1 MHLDTYTFTDI
12 HVLTDTHVFS
22 CVLIRHTHPQVYIHA
37 LPHSQMCTL
46 LHTITHI
53 PPYPHSHTLI
63 IISACT
69 HIHTHTHTH
78 IHTHTHTPLLC
89 PEPLNKFKALNVAQ
103 PCHEHP
109 CFFPLLLRKRGT
121 YGRPA
126 SCIPRPSF
134 LRKMLPSQR
143 AMGEAQDILGGEQP

>member
-12 HVLTDTHVFS
+12 HILTDTHVFS

-78 IHTHTHTPLLC
+78 TKP
-89 PEPLNKFKALNVAQ
+89 PRAEDGY
-103 PCHEHP
+103 
-109 CFFPLLLRKRGT
+109 FFTTAGTLLL
-121 YGRPA
+121 
-126 SCIPRPSF
+126 
-134 LRKMLPSQR
+134 
-143 AMGEAQDILGGEQP
+143 

>member
-1 MHLDTYTFTDI
+1 MYSPAFLYDILIHRCTYMPSHI
-12 HVLTDTHVFS
+12 HR
-22 CVLIRHTHPQVYIHA
+22 CVHY
-37 LPHSQMCTL
+37 CTQSPTS
-46 LHTITHI
+46 LHI
-53 PPYPHSHTLI
+53 HTL
-63 IISACT
+63 T
-69 HIHTHTHTH
+69 HSSLYLHVHTFTHTHT
-78 IHTHTHTPLLC
+78 HTHTHTPLLC